1 MAACV
6 LDVEITP
13 KQGPTGAPVRLTV
26 RASDP
31 SAVYA
36 VRASVVGYG
45 FEETLGRSGSGWSAD
60 TSVPWEASPGEYL
73 LDVYAVDAQGHRV
86 ASARGSFTVTG

>member
-13 KQGPTGAPVRLTV
+13 KQGPSGAPVRLTV

-31 SAVYA
+31 SAVHA
-36 VRASVVGYG
+36 MRASVVGYG
-45 FEETLGRSGSGWSAD
+45 FEETLGRSGADWSAD

-73 LDVYAVDAQGHRV
+73 LEIYAVDSGGNRV
-86 ASARGSFTVTG
+86 ASARGTFTVTG